1 MNFIPFNMDHNLKIL
16 KTEKSKIQD
25 VDFNNFSFGSVF
37 TDHMFECDFID
48 GKWINPIIKPYQ
60 TISVE
65 PSASVFHYGQAIFEG
80 MKAYKDKND
89 EVWLFRPDQNF
100 ERINRSAVRMAIP
113 EFPKDLFFEALTKL
127 VDLDRDWVK
136 KGEGRSLYI
145 RPFVIGNEY
154 AIQAVPSKSYKFM
167 IICAPATLYY
177 TKKLKVKV
185 ADKFSR
191 AASGGVGYAKAAG
204 NYAGQFYPTNLA
216 KEEGFDQIIWTD
228 SNEHNYL
235 EEAGTMNVFFRINDT
250 LITAPTTDTIL
261 DGVTRKSIIQI
272 AKDNGI
278 SVEIKKLKIEEL
290 KTAAKNG
297 SLKEIFGAGTA
308 AVVSEIKAFQH
319 KGELYE
325 LETQNDSYAERLK
338 GNLVGIQTNE
348 LEDPHNWRFKV

>member
-1 MNFIPFNMDHNLKIL
+1 MDHKI
-16 KTEKSKIQD
+16 KITIAEKSKIKD

-48 GKWINPIIKPYQ
+48 GKWINPTIKPYQ
-60 TISVE
+60 SISIE

-89 EVWLFRPDQNF
+89 EIWLFRPEQNF
-100 ERINRSAVRMAIP
+100 ERINKSAIRMAIP

-127 VDLDRDWVK
+127 VDIDRKWVRH
-136 KGEGRSLYI
+136 GEGRSLYI

-154 AIQAVPSKSYKFM
+154 AIQAVPSKNYKFI

-177 TKKLKVKV
+177 TKKLKVLV

-216 KEEGFDQIIWTD
+216 KEKGFDQIIWTD
-228 SNEHNYL
+228 SNEHSYL
-235 EEAGTMNVFFRINDT
+235 EEAGTMNIFFRIDNK
-250 LITAPTTDTIL
+250 LITAPVTDTIL

-272 AKDNGI
+272 AKDQGI
-278 SVEIKKLKIEEL
+278 NVQIKKLSIDEL
-290 KTAAKNG
+290 KNAAKNG
-297 SLKEIFGAGTA
+297 NLKEIFGTGTA
-308 AVVSEIKAFQH
+308 AVISEIKAFQH
-319 KGELYE
+319 KGDLFEL
-325 LETQNDSYAERLK
+325 NDQDKSYAERLK
-338 GNLVGIQTNE
+338 ANLVGIQTNQ
-348 LEDPHNWRFKV
+348 LEDPHNWRYKI

>member
-1 MNFIPFNMDHNLKIL
+1 MDHKI
-16 KTEKSKIQD
+16 KITIAEKSKIQD

-48 GKWINPIIKPYQ
+48 GKWINPTIKPYQ
-60 TISVE
+60 SISIE

-89 EVWLFRPDQNF
+89 EIWLFRPEQNF
-100 ERINRSAVRMAIP
+100 ERINKSAIRMAIP

-127 VDLDRDWVK
+127 VDIDRKWVRH
-136 KGEGRSLYI
+136 GEGRSLYI

-154 AIQAVPSKSYKFM
+154 AIQAVPSKNYKFI

-177 TKKLKVKV
+177 TKKLKVLV

-216 KEEGFDQIIWTD
+216 KEKGFDQIIWTD
-228 SNEHNYL
+228 SNEHSYL
-235 EEAGTMNVFFRINDT
+235 EEAGTMNIFFRIDNK
-250 LITAPTTDTIL
+250 LITAPVTDTIL

-272 AKDNGI
+272 AKDQGI
-278 SVEIKKLKIEEL
+278 NVQIKKLSIDEL
-290 KTAAKNG
+290 KNAAKNG
-297 SLKEIFGAGTA
+297 NLKEIFGTGTA
-308 AVVSEIKAFQH
+308 AVISEIKAFQH
-319 KGELYE
+319 KGDLFEL
-325 LETQNDSYAERLK
+325 NDQDKSYAERLK
-338 GNLVGIQTNE
+338 ANLVGIQTNQ
-348 LEDPHNWRFKV
+348 LEDPHNWRYKI